1 MSSRVGYDSHP
12 GFSLFLCFCST
23 GNSLHTNVQRGL
35 NGISDSVLGIRII
48 WRQMVLFLC
57 NLSDQ

>member
-1 MSSRVGYDSHP
+1 MILIP
-12 GFSLFLCFCST
+12 ESLFFCVFA
-23 GNSLHTNVQRGL
+23 VQEFSAYQYAEGL